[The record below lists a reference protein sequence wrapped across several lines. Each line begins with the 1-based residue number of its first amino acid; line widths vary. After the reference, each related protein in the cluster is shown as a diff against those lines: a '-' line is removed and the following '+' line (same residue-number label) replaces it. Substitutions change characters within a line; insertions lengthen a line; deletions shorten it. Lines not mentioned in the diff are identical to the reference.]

1 MRIEILEDFDIDYEM
16 QTTFW
21 QDFTVADR
29 FGASAVNDTYKR
41 AFKEWKNNHI
51 YLTELVMV
59 LNWKLWEH
67 YRKNNTQIAELYDKL
82 WRECDTYA
90 YNNLKGA
97 ELEYFMST
105 TD

>member
-1 MRIEILEDFDIDYEM
+1 MRIEILEDFDIDYET

-29 FGASAVNDTYKR
+29 FGVSAIKDTYKR

-67 YRKNNTQIAELYDKL
+67 YRKNNMKMAELYDKL

-90 YNNLKGA
+90 YNNLKGV